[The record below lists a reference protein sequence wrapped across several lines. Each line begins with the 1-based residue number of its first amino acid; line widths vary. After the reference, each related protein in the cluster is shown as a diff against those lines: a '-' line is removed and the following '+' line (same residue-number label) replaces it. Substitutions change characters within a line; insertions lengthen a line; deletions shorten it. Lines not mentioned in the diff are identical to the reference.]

1 MICSYA
7 AVEAYAARFRVNVF
21 LRLANRARNTGN
33 LVPQTKRVGGVTR
46 EARTPQNEEAVLQAF
61 EEDGTL
67 SIRSVASMFDISKST
82 TQRILKDN
90 RQHAYHYTR
99 VQNLLPED
107 LPLRVQFCEWL
118 PQQHEANPNFVKSIL
133 FTDECFFS
141 RNI

>member
-1 MICSYA
+1 MFTAGAAEYYDMLIVYGACGESAYA
-7 AVEAYAARFRVNVF
+7 AVEAYAACFPLREHPTANVF
-21 LRLANRARNTGN
+21 LRLVNRVRNTRN
-33 LVPQTKRVGGVTR
+33 LAPQTKGVGGVTR

-99 VQNLLPED
+99 VQDLLHFNIG
-107 LPLRVQFCEWL
+107 L
-118 PQQHEANPNFVKSIL
+118 ASIYGL
-133 FTDECFFS
+133 GF
-141 RNI
+141 